1 MKPQGQFWY
10 LLAGLEAEDIVSCF
24 AAIQE
29 LYIFFLQ
36 HIRAGNLIHGSATP
50 WFDAEEGGVFFDGSP
65 ESHAFVSRE
74 IKLDALFCFGTDESD
89 CAVGKIL
96 IEDGVMIKHGILEVQ
111 IRNILIFKAE
121 HIVSELLAIA
131 QRLEVA
137 KMLSED
143 ARYQDICDKTGASSA
158 TVSRVNRALHYGEDG
173 YALVLE
179 RLKNESEDG
188 SANRHE

>member
-1 MKPQGQFWY
+1 MNHKLKTPEMARFFRAVLSLRTEKECY
-10 LLAGLEAEDIVSCF
+10 AFFEDIC
-24 AAIQE
+24 
-29 LYIFFLQ
+29 
-36 HIRAGNLIHGSATP
+36 T
-50 WFDAEEGGVFFDGSP
+50 
-65 ESHAFVSRE
+65 
-74 IKLDALFCFGTDESD
+74 
-89 CAVGKIL
+89 
-96 IEDGVMIKHGILEVQ
+96 
-111 IRNILIFKAE
+111 
-121 HIVSELLAIA
+121 VSELLAIA